1 MRDLAGTMEDI
12 LGYAKEG
19 AQTVAD
25 FMTGTVQGIYYEKQ
39 AQKLGLDPSSP
50 HIVDEVDKRLKTLQ
64 DLSVEDYMVIGAPEG
79 TGGTGSLGVNAVRK
93 KNQEKAL
100 QDMLD
105 FYSRKYSSAKKKK

>member
-1 MRDLAGTMEDI
+1 MNFEGI
-12 LGYAKEG
+12 INYAKEG
-19 AQTVAD
+19 AQTAAD
-25 FMTGTVQGIYYEKQ
+25 FMSNTVQGVYFEKQ
-39 AQKLGLDPSSP
+39 AQKLGLDPESP
-50 HIVDEVDKRLKTLQ
+50 HIVEEVDKRLKTLQ

-105 FYSRKYSSAKKKK
+105 FYSRKYSDKKKK